1 MHSSQ
6 FDFSF
11 YSIGAVLIVIMGVTA
26 FVVTVA
32 AVIRIGMML
41 LGRDQDEADHN
52 PRQN

>member
-1 MHSSQ
+1 MFSSQ

-11 YSIGAVLIVIMGVTA
+11 YSLGAVLIVIMGVTA

-32 AVIRIGMML
+32 AVIRIGLML
-41 LGRDQDEADHN
+41 LGRDQNETGHD